1 MKGKLENIF
10 FCENKSRISM
20 KLEIWFFF
28 CKNEKNIDLICA
40 VNYDLVINPLAF
52 CKRD

>member
-20 KLEIWFFF
+20 KLEILFFLQ
-28 CKNEKNIDLICA
+28 KNIDLICA

-52 CKRD
+52 CKGD